1 MPTDNLT
8 SASPESLGFFPDRI
22 ARITAALQDEIDR
35 KRLPGAVALIARHGK
50 IALFESLGWQDPA
63 AQTPMATDSVFRIY
77 SMTKPIT
84 SVATMML
91 YEQGRLLLT
100 DPVAKFI
107 PEFAKQQVQVA
118 ETGGGGGTVG
128 GDTLRPASRPSTI
141 HDLLRH
147 TAGLTYEF
155 LGNGPV
161 QRQYAQARLGIRD
174 RANAEYVPALA
185 AMPLIND
192 PGAVWEYSRAT
203 DVLGRIVEVVSGQAL
218 GAYFQEHIFSPLG
231 MRHTGF
237 SVAPAL
243 QRKLAEPFAKDPDGG
258 LQMKVFDVKQPA
270 AFESAGG
277 GLASTTMDYARF
289 MQFMLNRGE
298 LDGVRLLGPRTVDFM
313 TTDHLGDI
321 PVNSGGSSGLLI
333 PGYGFGLGFAVRKS
347 VGVAPVPGSAGMY
360 YWGGLAGT
368 TFFIDPA
375 LNLCATLMIQAPNQR
390 EYYRHLFRD
399 MVYAAVAD

>member
-1 MPTDNLT
+1 MPNTELKRS
-8 SASPESLGFFPDRI
+8 SAADAGLIPDRVK
-22 ARITAALQDEIDR
+22 RLTAVLQNEIDR
-35 KRLPGAVALIARHGK
+35 KRLPGAVVLIARHGK
-50 IALFESLGWQDPA
+50 VALFESLGWQDPA

-91 YEQGRLLLT
+91 YEQGQLLLT
-100 DPVAKFI
+100 DAVAKFI

-118 ETGGGGGTVG
+118 ETGGGGGAVG

-161 QRQYAQARLGIRD
+161 QRQYAQARLGLRD
-174 RANAEYVPALA
+174 RGNAEYMPALA

-203 DVLGRIVEVVSGQAL
+203 DVLGRIVEVVSEQAL

-231 MRHTGF
+231 MRHTAF

-243 QRKLAEPFAKDPDGG
+243 HHKLAEPFAKDPDGG

-333 PGYGFGLGFAVRKS
+333 PGYGFGLGFAVRKTT
-347 VGVAPVPGSAGMY
+347 GVAPVPGSVGMY

>member
-118 ETGGGGGTVG
+118 EAGGGGGAVG
-128 GDTLRPASRPSTI
+128 GDTPRPASRPSTI

-174 RANAEYVPALA
+174 RANADYMPALA

-231 MRHTGF
+231 MRHTAF

-243 QRKLAEPFAKDPDGG
+243 QHKLAEPFAKDPDGG
-258 LQMKVFDVKQPA
+258 LQMKVFDVKTPA

>member
-1 MPTDNLT
+1 MPMPHAELKRG
-8 SASPESLGFFPDRI
+8 SAAEAGLIPERVERLV
-22 ARITAALQDEIDR
+22 AALQDEIDR
-35 KRLPGAVALIARHGK
+35 KRLPGAVALISRHGK
-50 IALFESLGWQDPA
+50 VALFESLGWQDPA
-63 AQTPMATDSVFRIY
+63 LQTPMTTDSVFRIY

-84 SVATMML
+84 SVAIMML
-91 YEQGRLLLT
+91 YEEGKLLLT
-100 DPVAKFI
+100 DPVGRFI
-107 PEFAKQQVQVA
+107 PEFAKQQVLLA
-118 ETGGGGGTVG
+118 GNGGGGSGES
-128 GDTLRPASRPSTI
+128 LRAASRPATV

-161 QRQYAQARLGIRD
+161 QRQYAQARLGARD
-174 RANAEYVPALA
+174 RANADYMAGLA
-185 AMPLIND
+185 GLPLIND

-203 DVLGRIVEVVSGQAL
+203 DVLGRIVEVASGQPL
-218 GAYFQEHIFSPLG
+218 GEYFQKRIFGPLG
-231 MRHTGF
+231 MRHTAF
-237 SVAPAL
+237 SVAPEL
-243 QRKLAEPFAKDPDGG
+243 HHKLAEPFAKDPDGG

-270 AFESAGG
+270 AFESGGG

-298 LDGVRLLGPRTVDFM
+298 LGGVRLLGPRTVDFM
-313 TTDHLGDI
+313 TSDHLGDI
-321 PVNSGGSSGLLI
+321 PANSGGASRLLM
-333 PGYGFGLGFAVRKS
+333 PGYGFGLGFAVRKAA
-347 VGVAPVPGSAGMY
+347 GVAPVPGSVGMY